1 MIAYILNFFKLCASL
16 IYEDFVWLGDYMQ
29 TVSTGEFTL
38 FLLGVIV
45 YTLLFRNLSGIMD
58 WLLSNVSSSDK
69 VVQLLR
75 SQKVKRLCKKSD
87 EYCRGYS
94 EGYRE
99 GYDKATDSGSNFKG
113 WNPFTWF

>member
-1 MIAYILNFFKLCASL
+1 MIVYILNFLILCTSL
-16 IYEDFVWLGDYMQ
+16 IYEDLVWLKGYIQ
-29 TVSTGEFTL
+29 TVSTGEFAL

-58 WLLSNVSSSDK
+58 WLLSNVSSNDTIIW
-69 VVQLLR
+69 LLR
-75 SQKVKRLCKKSD
+75 SQKVKRLRKKSD

-99 GYDKATDSGSNFKG
+99 GYDKGKYDRDWRW
-113 WNPFTWF
+113 WNPFSWF